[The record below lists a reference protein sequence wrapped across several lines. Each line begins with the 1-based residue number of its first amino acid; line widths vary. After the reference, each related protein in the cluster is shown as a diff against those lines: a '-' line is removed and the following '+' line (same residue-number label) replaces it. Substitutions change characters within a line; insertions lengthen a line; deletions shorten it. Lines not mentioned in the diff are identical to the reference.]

1 MGPIIIPKESWRL
14 GGQWPPPG
22 PPSSQ
27 PGAHGAKGNGCE
39 TEGVPTTQ
47 GSPGAAPG
55 SEESGLRPVG
65 ETDASAATQGAEAIV
80 CALWHCLDT
89 ADVPGPLEAQ
99 LDSPFNPESASP
111 GQAMGGPRGPRVSK
125 QGSQGGR
132 SHVSALSGP
141 LGVSDALS
149 RLRIAGPRVG
159 SGPEACPFFLPAW
172 CREQRPAWSSQ
183 APA

>member
-1 MGPIIIPKESWRL
+1 MVGPIIIPKESWKL

-27 PGAHGAKGNGCE
+27 PRAHGAEGDGCE

-55 SEESGLRPVG
+55 SKESGLRPVG
-65 ETDASAATQGAEAIV
+65 ETDASAVTQGAEAIV

-111 GQAMGGPRGPRVSK
+111 GPLAKPWGAPEAQGCQNRDPRGMEPCV
-125 QGSQGGR
+125 
-132 SHVSALSGP
+132 
-141 LGVSDALS
+141 
-149 RLRIAGPRVG
+149 
-159 SGPEACPFFLPAW
+159 CPFWALGRVR
-172 CREQRPAWSSQ
+172 CSVQ
-183 APA
+183 AQNSWPQGWQWA